1 MPNRVINVHRDDQN
15 LMLYLDRTI
24 KKSLVQTCLGLINLL
39 HFVFLVRGGGTKT
52 VSAEFSKSKLFK
64 FPQRKHSSVF

>member
-24 KKSLVQTCLGLINLL
+24 KKILVQTCLGLINLL
-39 HFVFLVRGGGTKT
+39 HFVFLVINKGRGYKN
-52 VSAEFSKSKLFK
+52 S
-64 FPQRKHSSVF
+64 